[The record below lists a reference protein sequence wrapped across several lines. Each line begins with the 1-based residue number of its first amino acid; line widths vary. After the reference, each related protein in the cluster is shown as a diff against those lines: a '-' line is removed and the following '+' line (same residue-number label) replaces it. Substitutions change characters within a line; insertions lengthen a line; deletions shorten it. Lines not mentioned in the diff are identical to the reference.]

1 MRRSLAATLASAV
14 VILGLPVALVVAPPA
29 LSGSAALDGTAHAAE
44 APYATTDL
52 TVPVVDGPDDT
63 NSVDIDAR
71 LYVPPTATA
80 ATPQPAMLITNG
92 FGLSKDADEVTSLA
106 DFFARAGYVV
116 LAYSGQG
123 FGRSTGCISLDSAD
137 YDVKDARQLID
148 LLQARPEVLKD
159 AKGAV
164 VGIVG
169 GSYGGGLQG
178 PLAAHDP
185 RIRAIAPGRTWSSL
199 QYALYPNNRVLPGDP
214 TGFAH
219 QRQTVGVFK
228 AQWTSLFFAVGTAQ
242 PATGQNPSCPE
253 SQNLGPLPGGISCGG
268 YRLVLCDVYARI
280 ATTGTASDADRALLA
295 RSSTLTFL
303 DRVRVPTLLVQGQS
317 DTLFNLNDALAAY
330 TGLRA
335 RGVPA
340 TLIWNSGGHGGYNS
354 LPFEG
359 EAYGGGTELAGSYL
373 GERTMDFF
381 DRYLRGRGSAGPG
394 FAWYEGW
401 RFDGK
406 DARRA
411 YDSAPAY
418 PAMPSQTFTLSGADT
433 LALTGAT
440 AGSATFANPPGGQ
453 PAAYSET
460 SNFSAPGAQFGDV
473 PPTEV
478 PGTFAAFTSPPL
490 ARAVESVGVPRATL
504 RLSHVAPTDLTLFG
518 KVYDVAPDGTATLIH
533 RLSSPIRV
541 PTADLAQPVTF
552 NLLGFAHRFDA
563 GHRVRLVLAATDQ
576 TSYNNKVADT
586 ITVTTGPG
594 STFSLPVSAPI
605 TAAAPAGGT
614 GAGGSGGTAGSD
626 GSGTGGDGSAIGP
639 DGASGG
645 GVLADT
651 GSAPLLP
658 LAGIA
663 LLAGAAALRRRRTA

>member
-1 MRRSLAATLASAV
+1 MRRTLAATLASAAV
-14 VILGLPVALVVAPPA
+14 VLGLPVALVVAPPA
-29 LSGSAALDGTAHAAE
+29 LSGARPVLSGVAVAAD

-52 TVPVVDGPDDT
+52 TVPVVDGPDDS
-63 NSVDIDAR
+63 NEVDIDAR
-71 LYVPPTATA
+71 LYVPPAATA

-123 FGRSTGCISLDSAD
+123 FGKSTGCISLDSAD

-148 LLQARPEVLKD
+148 VLQARPDVLKD

-178 PLAAHDP
+178 PLAAHDA

-219 QRQTVGVFK
+219 QRHTLGVFK

-242 PATGQNPSCPE
+242 PVAGQNPSCPE
-253 SQNLGPLPGGISCGG
+253 SQNIGPLPGGISCGG

-340 TLIWNSGGHGGYNS
+340 TMIWNSGGHGGYNS

-359 EAYGGGTELAGSYL
+359 EAYGGGHELAGSYL

-381 DRYLRGRGSAGPG
+381 DRHLRGRGSAGPG
-394 FAWYEGW
+394 FAWFEGW

-418 PAMPSQTFTLSGADT
+418 PAMPSQTFTLSGSDT
-433 LALTGAT
+433 LALRGAT

-490 ARAVESVGVPRATL
+490 PRAVESVGVPRATL
-504 RLSHVAPTDLTLFG
+504 RLSHVAPTDLILFG

-533 RLSSPIRV
+533 RLISPVRV
-541 PTADLAQPVTF
+541 PSADLAQPVTF

-576 TSYNNKVADT
+576 TSYNNKVADA
-586 ITVTTGPG
+586 ITVATGPG

-605 TAAAPAGGT
+605 TVAAPAGD
-614 GAGGSGGTAGSD
+614 GAGVGSGSGSGTDGSD
-626 GSGTGGDGSAIGP
+626 GSPIG
-639 DGASGG
+639 SGG
-645 GVLADT
+645 VAGGGALADT
-651 GSAPLLP
+651 GGAPLLP
-658 LAGIA
+658 VAGLA
-663 LLAGAAALRRRRTA
+663 LLAGVALRRRRP